1 MSDNRA
7 VQSEDRDLMR
17 EGNEARARPIM
28 AAKVL
33 CGRGVL
39 LLTTAAPGG
48 IRFVQLAVF
57 TALYGLTASGI
68 AASAVNIAQLLGT
81 VSAIGFCS
89 LLLTRLPSTLSGAE
103 RRTLT
108 GRLLMAMLMATAG
121 LLAVGFVVALA
132 LAQVK
137 WFASVSL
144 LTMGWCLQ
152 QFARHVLISM
162 RRFVLALVHDF
173 VFMSTSLALFWLC
186 RGKPFEL
193 LYFSEAFACCCAL
206 SIVVPLLGYRSIRGL
221 FAARTSLRGDFR
233 PGLGLGMNNLLSA
246 APSLLLVPAVS
257 LFAGH
262 ATAGLIAFASNI
274 LNVLGLIPRA
284 ISINSLVRMVDEASV
299 RTVSVALKRSIHRY
313 LALAIPVFI
322 MCIAYGFYASAAP
335 LSAFEIIGSILL
347 MLAFS
352 LQQLALPVSN
362 LLMKREKTAGPLL
375 VGAVSSAAFLLICLV
390 GYGLRGLS
398 DLRLSPFAGVAVA
411 GCVRYVL
418 LMRQAKAME
427 QVNA

>member
-1 MSDNRA
+1 MSDNGAARL
-7 VQSEDRDLMR
+7 EDRDLLR
-17 EGNEARARPIM
+17 EGTGARARHTM
-28 AAKVL
+28 AVKVL
-33 CGRGVL
+33 WGRGVL

-48 IRFVQLAVF
+48 IRFVQLAMF

-89 LLLTRLPSTLSGAE
+89 LLLTRLPSSLSGAE

-108 GRLLMAMLMATAG
+108 GRLLMAMLMATLG
-121 LLAVGFVVALA
+121 LLAVGFLAALA

-152 QFARHVLISM
+152 QFARHVLVSM
-162 RRFVLALVHDF
+162 RRFFLALVHDV
-173 VFMSTSLALFWLC
+173 VFMSTSLAFLWLY
-186 RGKPFEL
+186 RGEQFDL
-193 LYFSEAFACCCAL
+193 LYFSKAFACCCAL
-206 SIVVPLLGYRSIRGL
+206 SIVVPLAGYRSVRGL
-221 FAARTSLRGDFR
+221 FSARTSLRGDFR

-299 RTVSVALKRSIHRY
+299 RTALVALKRSIHRY
-313 LALAIPVFI
+313 LAVAIPVFI
-322 MCIAYGFYASAAP
+322 VCIAYGFYASAAP
-335 LSAFEIIGSILL
+335 LSAFEIIASILL

-362 LLMKREKTAGPLL
+362 LLMKREKTVGPLL
-375 VGAVSSAAFLLICLV
+375 VGAASSAAFVFICV
-390 GYGLRGLS
+390 AGYAFRGLS

-418 LMRQAKAME
+418 LRRQAKAME
-427 QVNA
+427 QLDA